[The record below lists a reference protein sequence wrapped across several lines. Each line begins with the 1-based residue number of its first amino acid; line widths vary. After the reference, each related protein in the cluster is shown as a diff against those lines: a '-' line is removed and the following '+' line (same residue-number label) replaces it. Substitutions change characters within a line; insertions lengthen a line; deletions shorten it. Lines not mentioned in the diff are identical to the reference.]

1 MQNRISSL
9 SLSVLFL
16 VSAPGLTHDIG
27 HFDPLACQPGQVQ
40 IMVLGT
46 YHMSNPG
53 MDTTNMEADD
63 VLSDRRQAEMTD
75 LVNRL
80 AQFAPDK
87 MLVEGPYGDER
98 IKSRYAAYLAGEHE
112 LTRNE
117 TEQIGYRLARQL
129 GHDGVYPIDYPMFQ
143 DDTAL
148 GFYKAYHPK
157 LEDDSEAIREGW
169 SAASAASAEKLRS
182 GTIAEYLHHLND
194 SDYWA
199 FGLDSRFTMQTS
211 IKYAQYD
218 QYAGADLLTSWYKR
232 NLRMLTNIHRSLD
245 DDDERALLLVGSG
258 HNKILWDFIDTSP
271 LLCRIDPRPFLVD

>member
-1 MQNRISSL
+1 MQNWIVSFSL
-9 SLSVLFL
+9 GALFF
-16 VSAPGLTHDIG
+16 STPGLAHDAG
-27 HFDPLACQPGQVQ
+27 HYDPVACQPGQVQ

-53 MDTTNMEADD
+53 LDSLNMEADD
-63 VLSDRRQAEMTD
+63 VLSDRRQAEMID

-80 AQFAPDK
+80 AQFNPDK
-87 MLVEGPYGDER
+87 MLVEGPYGDEG

-157 LEDDSEAIREGW
+157 LEDDSAAIREGW
-169 SAASAASAEKLRS
+169 KKDSAVSEEKLRS
-182 GTIAEYLHHLND
+182 GTIAEYLHYAND
-194 SDYWA
+194 SEYWA
-199 FGLDSRFTMQTS
+199 FALDSRFAMQTS
-211 IKYAQYD
+211 IRYALYD